1 MSGNTLRPVT
11 HPGKN
16 VFYSS
21 HNDADMALKAKC
33 PSFFSPNSE
42 YIQPWTD
49 TQLIGQYKA
58 IRQGAGVT
66 VKYIS
71 IIVDFAGTG
80 LK

>member
-11 HPGKN
+11 HPRKN

-21 HNDADMALKAKC
+21 HDDADMASKAKC

-49 TQLIGQYKA
+49 TQLSGQYKEIHQRA
-58 IRQGAGVT
+58 AVT
-66 VKYIS
+66 VKY
-71 IIVDFAGTG
+71 T
-80 LK
+80 